1 MRRKSWNMTPSVR
14 RRKGSLRR
22 FMRIMSK
29 PLTVIS
35 PAAAWTSPVSS
46 FMMVVLPEPEGPTRN
61 SEFAVVDF
69 EVHAV
74 ERLRAAAVIDHPDRV
89 HLNHG
94 YCSPFFPGG
103 QSF

>member
-1 MRRKSWNMTPSVR
+1 MAKATLSYTVILSMRRKSWNMTPSVR

-35 PAAAWTSPVSS
+35 PLAAWTSPVSS

-61 SEFAVVDF
+61 TNSPSWMS
-69 EVHAV
+69 
-74 ERLRAAAVIDHPDRV
+74 RSTP
-89 HLNHG
+89 
-94 YCSPFFPGG
+94 CSASVPLL
-103 QSF
+103 S